1 MSRIDYAHLVI
12 DAYDNV
18 PGHEAAL
25 LALLP
30 REQIGPAPVLIVAAA
45 LSGCT
50 GNYGA
55 DKWVH
60 TQEPTPVRQHSGA
73 IGQALVACVWQPRPK
88 PLRGYDGLWVQIKL
102 ARGHVGVAT
111 PEEENAQ
118 LCMTAAALMSCQD
131 AEDWQSLYDY
141 QARLGSATCAGL
153 IEQADAR
160 RDYSW
165 AAALAKT
172 IPESKGEGH

>member
-55 DKWVH
+55 DRWVH
-60 TQEPTPVRQHSGA
+60 ESEPTAVRQHSGA
-73 IGQALVACVWQPRPK
+73 LGKALVACVWQPRAQK
-88 PLRGYDGLWVQIKL
+88 LRGYDGLWPQIKL
-102 ARGHVGVAT
+102 ARGHVGVAS
-111 PEEENAQ
+111 EEEEQAQ

-131 AEDWQSLYDY
+131 GDDWQSLYDFQGKY
-141 QARLGSATCAGL
+141 GQSGTCAR
-153 IEQADAR
+153 IVETVDAR
-160 RDYSW
+160 RDDSW
-165 AAALAKT
+165 FRESAQKYQAMAK
-172 IPESKGEGH
+172 EN